1 MDATKEKSADSK
13 LADLVESLKKY
24 KTVENTGAVTGA
36 LGTDTMVYGGGYS
49 TDTITIAPTDTITL
63 TSPNTSWNTNTATID
78 FGNLS
83 PNITIGGGTGFN
95 YSNTTIGSGAGVYTI
110 GSAVGANW
118 NNTASGVMDLQGE
131 NADIKINGKSLV
143 DTLTALEERLNI
155 LTPNPKLEAEW
166 DELRELGERYRELEK
181 QCKEKAEMWKK
192 LKSMPAPTIT

>member
-24 KTVENTGAVTGA
+24 TTVENTGAVTGA
-36 LGTDTMVYGGGYS
+36 IGAGDTMVYGGGYS
-49 TDTITIAPTDTITL
+49 TDTVTLSPTW
-63 TSPNTSWNTNTATID
+63 PTANVD

-83 PNITIGGGTGFN
+83 SNITIGGGTGYA
-95 YSNTTIGSGAGVYTI
+95 YSNTTIGSAGVYTI

-118 NNTASGVMDLQGE
+118 NNSASGVLDLNGD